1 MTMAGKRGSKLNK
14 SESVQV
20 RFDPKLKMA
29 VELLAARERRT
40 LSSLVEWAMER
51 TVKELPVTNDIQGK
65 PVTAWKVADE
75 CWNEDQYYRIYLLED
90 KYEDLL
96 TYEERR
102 LSNIMFE
109 LRKLERRLSGIK
121 DKDIEFNYTIDIW
134 MKTIKIIWSSI
145 LEFYNKE
152 IDETELCKRYQ
163 EKRGFVNAKL
173 YNPDIDEIRELI
185 KSDLL
190 NNYPSAKKILEV
202 FLEK

>member
-1 MTMAGKRGSKLNK
+1 MAGKRGSKLNK

-65 PVTAWKVADE
+65 PVTAWQVADD
-75 CWNEDQYYRIYLLED
+75 CWDENHYYRIYKLSEE
-90 KYEDLL
+90 YSDLL
-96 TYEERR
+96 TYEENR
-102 LSNIMFE
+102 LSTIMFE
-109 LRKLERRLSGIK
+109 LRKIEAFSSGAGSLY
-121 DKDIEFNYTIDIW
+121 DTFVIDRW
-134 MKTIKIIWSSI
+134 LKTIKIIWPSI
-145 LEFYNKE
+145 LEFDNKE
-152 IDETELCKRYQ
+152 IDETELYENYRETRRFLDAKRQ
-163 EKRGFVNAKL
+163 
-173 YNPDIDEIRELI
+173 NPNIDEIRELI

-190 NNYPSAKKILEV
+190 NQYPSVKQILEV